1 MFAVCTPANDVAGD
15 SVVVVV
21 ANLVIDGMTEIP
33 RLNDVDES
41 LLLSGDGTVVS
52 RMDTRSRDEVRD
64 RL

>member
-15 SVVVVV
+15 SVVVVD
-21 ANLVIDGMTEIP
+21 LVINGMTEIP
-33 RLNDVDES
+33 RVKDVDES